1 MTIKPTNVEQ
11 FLETGCGRC
20 ELGNTP
26 QCKVHSWRDEL
37 SELRSI
43 IRSSGLIEEI
53 KWHCPCYTFDGKNIL
68 MLSALKSAA
77 TVSFFKGALIN
88 DPDKL
93 LEKPGENSEHARY
106 LKVTSIDSVKS
117 VRDSL
122 KSFIEQ
128 AIKISQSGQKIPT
141 KVVSRDD
148 YPVELLA
155 TFEHDSDY
163 SAAFG
168 ALTPGRQRGYL
179 LHFNGAKQSKT
190 RESRILKSRDKVLSG
205 KGWNER

>member
-1 MTIKPTNVEQ
+1 MTIKPTSVEQ
-11 FLETGCGRC
+11 FLESGCGRC

-26 QCKVHSWRDEL
+26 QCKVNSWQDEL

-43 IRSSGLIEEI
+43 IRSSGLTEEI

-88 DPDKL
+88 DPEKL

-117 VRDSL
+117 VSDSL

-155 TFEHDSDY
+155 LFERDSDY

-190 RESRILKSRDKVLSG
+190 RESRILKCRDKVVAG